1 MLTKNENAEKYGIVS
16 LALFGS
22 VTHEEHNGNSDV
34 DLLAK
39 FKSPKDLTYLE
50 RTGTILCNAM

>member
-39 FKSPKDLTYLE
+39 FKSPKDLTYL
-50 RTGTILCNAM
+50 